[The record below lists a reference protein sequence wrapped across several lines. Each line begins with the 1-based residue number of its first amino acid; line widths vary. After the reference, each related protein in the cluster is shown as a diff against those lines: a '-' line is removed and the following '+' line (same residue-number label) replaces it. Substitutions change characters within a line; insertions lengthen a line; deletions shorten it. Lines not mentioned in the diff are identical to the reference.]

1 MKTQLSGTL
10 NVPASGIPTVGEPV
24 NALTE
29 QVNNLQRR
37 YYRSLAPDCEVKT
50 VPDKWYIRV
59 IGWTCAGFLFPPL
72 LVVAAL
78 CVYKAKKC
86 QEGGKK

>member
-1 MKTQLSGTL
+1 MRNQTSGTL
-10 NVPASGIPTVGEPV
+10 NVPASGIPTVSETV

-50 VPDKWYIRV
+50 EADKWYFHT
-59 IGWTCAGFLFPPL
+59 IGWACAGLLFPPL
-72 LVVAAL
+72 FAISVL

-86 QEGGKK
+86 WKGGEE

>member
-10 NVPASGIPTVGEPV
+10 NVPASGIPAVGESV

-29 QVNNLQRR
+29 QVNNLQRK
-37 YYRSLAPDCEVKT
+37 YYRALAPDCEVQT
-50 VPDKWYIRV
+50 EADKWYFRA
-59 IGWTCAGFLFPPL
+59 IGCASLVFPPL
-72 LVVAAL
+72 VIAVAL

-86 QEGGKK
+86 RKGGEV

>member
-37 YYRSLAPDCEVKT
+37 YYRSLAPDCEAKT
-50 VPDKWYIRV
+50 KIDKWYIAT
-59 IGWTCAGFLFPPL
+59 IASLCATFIFPPCII
-72 LVVAAL
+72 VV
-78 CVYKAKKC
+78 VYCYFKTRKNK
-86 QEGGKK
+86 EGGKK

>member
-10 NVPASGIPTVGEPV
+10 NVPASGIPAVGEPV

-37 YYRSLAPDCEVKT
+37 YYRSLASDCEAKT
-50 VPDKWYIRV
+50 KIDKWYIAT
-59 IGWTCAGFLFPPL
+59 IASLCATFIFPL
-72 LVVAAL
+72 CIIVVL
-78 CVYKAKKC
+78 YCYFKARKNKK
-86 QEGGKK
+86 GGIK

>member
-10 NVPASGIPTVGEPV
+10 NVPASGIPAVSEPV

-50 VPDKWYIRV
+50 KIDKWYIAT
-59 IGWTCAGFLFPPL
+59 IASFCATFIFSTLYYCSGLLLF
-72 LVVAAL
+72 
-78 CVYKAKKC
+78 
-86 QEGGKK
+86 